1 MGMNDQHHRVP
12 VLSTWLNS
20 TDTMVAMF
28 NLCDQG
34 TETGILLF
42 NTVTCLM
49 YSTLYLNKTKP
60 KKNPQKNHKKTQKQK
75 RQKNQT
81 IILYKYVF

>member
-1 MGMNDQHHRVP
+1 
-12 VLSTWLNS
+12 
-20 TDTMVAMF
+20 MVAMF

-34 TETGILLF
+34 TETGILLV

-60 KKNPQKNHKKTQKQK
+60 KKKTIKKPQKTPKTTKKPNHNT
-75 RQKNQT
+75 
-81 IILYKYVF
+81 L